1 MLVGKLGL
9 NTIANNVDQQ
19 GYQAA
24 HKISKEAGDDLSVS
38 NFGSKTKVGKSPFQQ
53 INKQISND
61 GQRVTSSK
69 MREVTQTE
77 KQFSEKLSYKKNA
90 TLTAIRQS
98 TIDMQS

>member
-24 HKISKEAGDDLSVS
+24 HKISKEAAKDLSVS
-38 NFGSKTKVGKSPFQQ
+38 NFGTETKVGKSPFQQ
-53 INKQISND
+53 MNKQIAND
-61 GQRVTSSK
+61 GQRATSSK
-69 MREVTQTE
+69 MREVTKTE
-77 KQFSEKLSYKKNA
+77 KQFSEKLSYQKNA
-90 TLTAIRQS
+90 TLAAIKQS